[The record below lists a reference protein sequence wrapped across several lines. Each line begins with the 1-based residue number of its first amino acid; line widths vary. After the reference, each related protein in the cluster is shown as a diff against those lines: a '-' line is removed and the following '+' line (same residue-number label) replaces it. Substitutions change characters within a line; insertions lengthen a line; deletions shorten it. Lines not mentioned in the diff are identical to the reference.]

1 MQYAKDDS
9 LTSEDHNQLRCEY
22 PDKVLKS
29 QRKGDSTSEFPMRN
43 GSIKVLPGQGVTSIL
58 LSLPPGHMKP
68 TSTSLSVTGIDGAYK
83 TCAVRI
89 AYSVTIF

>member
-1 MQYAKDDS
+1 
-9 LTSEDHNQLRCEY
+9 
-22 PDKVLKS
+22 
-29 QRKGDSTSEFPMRN
+29 MRD
-43 GSIKVLPGQGVTSIL
+43 GSIKIFPGQVVPSIL

-68 TSTSLSVTGIDGAYK
+68 TSTSLSVTGIDGACK